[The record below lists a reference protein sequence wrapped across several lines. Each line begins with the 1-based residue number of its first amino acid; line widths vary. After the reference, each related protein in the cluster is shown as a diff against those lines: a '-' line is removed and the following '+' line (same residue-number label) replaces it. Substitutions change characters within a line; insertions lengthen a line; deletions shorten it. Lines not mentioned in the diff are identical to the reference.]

1 MPKEEENWE
10 DYIFF
15 IYNFKRK
22 NIFISQ
28 AKRAN
33 YSKNENM
40 K

>member
-22 NIFISQ
+22 TIFNSQ

-33 YSKNENM
+33 YSEDK